1 MPKLLIIEDDALTA
15 KVYRDFFE
23 RSNFK
28 VEVVPEAEAGLQ
40 KVEGADIIVVDIIVP
55 KMGGIEF
62 IKRVRADQRY
72 KNIPMIAYTTAF
84 IPALVDQAKAA
95 GANDVFDKASL
106 NGPLLKSA
114 MQQYLPAS
122 SE

>member
-1 MPKLLIIEDDALTA
+1 MPKILIIEDDVLTA

-23 RSNFK
+23 RSNFE
-28 VEVVPEAEAGLQ
+28 VEVVAEAEAALQ
-40 KVEGADIIVVDIIVP
+40 RVEGADIIVVDIIVP

-62 IKRVRADQRY
+62 IKRVRADARY
-72 KNIPMIAYTTAF
+72 KDIPMIAYTTAF

-95 GANDVFDKASL
+95 GANEVFEKASL

-114 MQQYLPAS
+114 MQQYLPPS